1 MKHVEL
7 GTTGIRTSC
16 LGLGTV
22 ELGLPYGLSKEPPPA
37 DNVCIELLHEAVA
50 GGISYIDTAAAYGR
64 SEELVGY
71 AFGGRADRPTIA
83 TKVALRD
90 KQGHPLAAADQRQH
104 IEASVQ
110 RSLRLLQ
117 TDRLDVLKIH
127 SAADSFLHDEL
138 VSAMQ
143 DMVDRGMVGAWG
155 ASTYGMTA
163 PADALA
169 EAKVRVLQVAY
180 SILDRRLCSQILP
193 LAREQG
199 VGIVLRSVF
208 LQGVLS
214 DRRRHL
220 PDSMAALARAAESAA
235 QLAADSGLNLSDMSL
250 RFVLYGGAGDVTIVG
265 TAHSAELR
273 QNLIACEAGP
283 LSPDLVAALE
293 TIDID
298 DPELLNPGA
307 WPEQP
312 VQSK

>member
-7 GTTGIRTSC
+7 GTTRIQTSC

-37 DNVCIELLHEAVA
+37 DNVCIELLHQAVA

-64 SEELVGY
+64 SEELVGR
-71 AFGGRADRPTIA
+71 AFGSRADRPTIA

-90 KQGHPLAAADQRQH
+90 EQGRPLAAADQRQH

-117 TDRLDVLKIH
+117 TERLDILKIH
-127 SAADSFLHDEL
+127 SAADAFLHDEL
-138 VSAMQ
+138 VGAMQ

-155 ASTYGMTA
+155 ASTYGMAA

-169 EAKVRVLQVAY
+169 EAKVRVLQIAY
-180 SILDRRLCSQILP
+180 SILDRRLSAQILP
-193 LAREQG
+193 RARNNG

-214 DRRRHL
+214 DRRRDL

-235 QLAADSGLNLSDMSL
+235 QLAAESDLSLSDMAL
-250 RFVLYGGAGDVTIVG
+250 RFALYGGAGDVTIVG
-265 TAHSAELR
+265 TAHEEELR
-273 QNLIACEAGP
+273 QTLVACDAGP
-283 LSPDLVAALE
+283 LPPALVAALE

-298 DPELLNPGA
+298 DPELLNPSA
-307 WPEQP
+307 WPDQP
-312 VQSK
+312 VQAK